1 MLECSEKWHACISC
15 IMQLHIKRNVHQRTI
30 SYVWRDP
37 IFSFLL
43 FGCVIFEI
51 QQIRG
56 GVLICIKIPVRIFFH
71 WRNSLVYILSK
82 WMLNRKIPKKLQQNQ
97 DKVCMHHWGLIY
109 TPSLQTAIDSW
120 NIKPQASPTL

>member
-1 MLECSEKWHACISC
+1 MFGETL
-15 IMQLHIKRNVHQRTI
+15 
-30 SYVWRDP
+30 
-37 IFSFLL
+37 FSFLL

-56 GVLICIKIPVRIFFH
+56 GAGINMHKDTSSNFL
-71 WRNSLVYILSK
+71 SLVYILSK

-109 TPSLQTAIDSW
+109 TPSLQTAIDS
-120 NIKPQASPTL
+120 